1 MDELKK
7 LFQAK
12 RILAMILAAAMVVTS
27 LPATAHATS
36 ATDSAPVEE
45 EQANVESSVS
55 ETTQAA
61 EPESTI
67 AETETTVD
75 VSNESSAEEQSEE
88 VESTVAAEEK
98 TEITTE
104 PTSVEKEETTTEAEE
119 SSVVE
124 SSVNAETT
132 PVYDIVFEL
141 DPVDDKI
148 AIYDGNEQFTGIGDK
163 IKINKNGAF
172 YATYNNRADA
182 DKTDIKDI
190 SLTWKNSDD
199 SAVAENKPI
208 KAGAY
213 KLTVKLGEVSQT
225 ADFEIQKA
233 PVTVSDFKLK
243 EVKPGTKKADVKI
256 ADLLKDKTVEVGIG
270 GYTYTNTNAELNV
283 ELVNI
288 KDAVSGAEAGEEL
301 LKTGDYAAE
310 LKIVLDQ
317 TKLNET
323 VKNNLTNY
331 DLSVLENI
339 TKDITIE
346 GLIQPKVEIT
356 LSAEKYPK
364 LDEDGNIVKDEN
376 GKPVPADPRND
387 GIYVTY
393 SGKEVVTP
401 VKDTDYT
408 VKVQYQDGFDNNG
421 EEVFKEVEGAELKE
435 VWKSVN
441 RNGNETI
448 LDAAPTNAGT
458 YRLYLIYE
466 GKAGQYEKYEDA
478 YIQITIEPAP
488 LYIAPSAKNKEA
500 KYMEGMTAR
509 EALNQAQVGY
519 TAWKTVK
526 AENGSYMLSDPHI
539 TDANAGSF
547 WGTSNNSSLTQA
559 YELVFFVAEYDKQAQ
574 KVVGLLDM
582 DDTLEKDKSYLIVFS
597 GYKGV
602 YTASGGTNYNDSVRI
617 EVNVGTEENPDIRY
631 YYLYGWTDVNKAK
644 DCSDSNYFADTDS
657 IWYTQ
662 NDIFTPIARTPV
674 TIDVKGILGEKPEG
688 STYEN
693 PITKLY
699 DGKALYGERSEYKK
713 ATATYGTD
721 NKTAPGTLT
730 YEWQEKVDPWDDEYD
745 YDYEEF
751 YDKDGNVIEVRF
763 WQTVQLRN
771 APVNAG
777 TYRLKITYEDSS
789 KETYAADPAFVYYD
803 IKKQPI
809 RVVSEAK
816 NTTAYIDQTV
826 EQFKAVL
833 DKENHKIEY
842 VNDLTKPTEGTPIT
856 NWKYG
861 EQYDVYPVVAQR
873 ANKDADWRRMSDWET
888 FETLPEGAE
897 YGFWFVPEVKDSEG
911 DFDDNYINER
921 IISNEDGTEKIVSL
935 SPDVIITVKNAT
947 TELKVTV
954 NPDVAHT
961 KIYDGKALDVT
972 GLITVKAGETAV
984 NLSELEGAEFGWEW
998 EHWSKKDEKY
1008 ATELINGGKYYY
1020 YINFPGNDTYRP
1032 VKGYVQADGTIGE
1045 QYEDPF
1051 FAEIT
1056 QKELTIT
1063 PGIKDPVVA
1072 GTEPVNIVTRDKSTF
1087 NGYIDADKAVFT
1099 YDAATGFAA
1108 VDGWPGFAFNVY
1120 KNPEQIQTDV
1130 LKGDTTYTVKYDPVN
1145 SGYNISL
1152 KVPYRYNYKV
1162 VGAGESISFTTV
1174 RGNSR
1179 VYNASVYSN
1188 GIGYI
1193 SSVSLNDV
1201 IDKMK
1206 HTVTPKAMIPYYM
1219 TKDKNKDGNYIAIRI
1234 NAPDEYNF
1242 QWPETAV
1249 YENSIIEAGGEI
1261 YDKNS
1266 YSITAIFKVP
1276 EDKSNCEFDIRWED
1290 GYVEHFVL
1298 DFKNAILQADL
1309 RQAVSPKSI
1318 AFNAPTK
1325 KMVVGAF
1332 QMLDVKLT
1340 KTQESDIIH
1349 LSYEVDKDKV
1359 LFVNN
1364 EGETTA
1370 LSAGSATVTVTA
1382 TKKTGTDKNGNAIYE
1397 PTTPLKKASVKI
1409 TVTDVTKPKIKKVTP
1424 TDTNVAVDYA
1434 NLTYNDGFRRE
1445 FYVLE
1450 GTATESVFE
1459 EKIAAMK
1466 DGQWKA
1472 AGFAI
1477 APVYG
1482 DGYYTDA
1489 KGTTREKNLSNL
1501 IPNKQYTVYV
1511 RNVSAMRTV
1520 ATVDGVKYNVADSH
1534 TGAVK
1539 TFKTIRQQVSGL
1551 NLYFEDGKSKLMGED
1566 WERNYTV
1573 ELKEKNTAVT
1583 VRGLFKELVE
1593 DGNPSADATDYKEY
1607 SLPLKGQDAKTYTNP
1622 KLQYFVGEYHEDGP
1636 QEEYIG
1642 TYNGERF
1649 YKTSL
1654 ATINNKGKI
1663 TLKGVGYITVIAQDI
1678 TTGRYASAGLEITA
1692 TPDTIAAKNTKL
1704 QVGQYIDLTEMLI
1717 YKQGRTTLT
1726 GTFNRRVVVDDA
1738 LRKQIEDSNCI
1749 ELDGDGA
1756 IVATNPGT
1764 VTLNL
1769 KDAYVPNK
1777 SASVKVQVAA
1787 LEPVKN
1793 LKTTSITDKY
1803 ADLEFV
1809 HSGFATAFRITV
1821 TDGRNSIMSS
1831 AYVDKDDVNAVYN
1844 AKTKKYTYTY
1854 RVNGLTKKSKYNV
1867 TITAMYE
1874 TSKGVLV
1881 PSKDAKKS
1889 FTTTLMPASYVSLP
1903 KYANGA
1909 APGYVGVKLLTVS
1922 NTSDA
1927 SRDTDMYVRVGFVS
1941 GNTYTLTVG
1950 GEALNPGARYAK
1962 TDTLTWTS
1970 TNKKVATIKPNA
1982 GTYTATLKAVRAGT
1996 TYIEV
2001 RSKITK
2007 ALIARYQLYI
2017 DPVGTASKYYG
2028 ENETL
2033 QSGTQN
2039 TSGRWRISDI
2049 ETFPGNY
2056 RLISFTAQADGYYNF
2071 EAGYYYDD
2079 GDDYY
2084 FENEGY
2090 LWLFDKNIGT
2100 GWNTDRLY
2108 DMAIEFG
2115 TTPECWMN
2123 AGQTIWIA
2131 VGSDRDLSDGL
2142 ETTVYVSLNDY

>member
-777 TYRLKITYEDSS
+777 TYRLKITYEDST
-789 KETYAADPAFVYYD
+789 KETYAANPAFVYYD

-816 NTTAYIDQTV
+816 NTTAYVGQTV

-842 VNDLTKPTEGTPIT
+842 VNDLTKPTDGTEIT
-856 NWKYG
+856 GWKLG
-861 EQYDVYPVVAQR
+861 EQYDIYPVVAQR
-873 ANKDADWRRMSDWET
+873 VNKDADWRRMSDWEI
-888 FETLPEGAE
+888 FETLPEGAQ

-911 DFDDNYINER
+911 DFDDNYTNDQTIK
-921 IISNEDGTEKIVSL
+921 TETDTKIVSL

-1045 QYEDPF
+1045 KYEDPF

-1179 VYNASVYSN
+1179 VYNASGYSN

-1261 YDKNS
+1261 YDKNY

-1318 AFNAPTK
+1318 AFNAPVK
-1325 KMVVGAF
+1325 KMVVGGG
-1332 QMLDVKLT
+1332 QQLDVKLT
-1340 KTQESDIIH
+1340 KMQESDTIH
-1349 LSYEVDKDKV
+1349 LSYEVDDDKV
-1359 LFVNN
+1359 LFVED
-1364 EGETTA
+1364 EGYVTA

-1382 TKKTGTDKNGNAIYE
+1382 TKKTGTDKNGKEIYE

-1434 NLTYNDGFRRE
+1434 NLTYQDGFRRE

-1539 TFKTIRQQVSGL
+1539 TFKTIRQQVSRL
-1551 NLYFEDGKSKLMGED
+1551 TLRFEDGKSKLIGEG
-1566 WERNYTV
+1566 WEPDYTV
-1573 ELKEKNTAVT
+1573 ELKEKSTAVT

-1593 DGNPSADATDYKEY
+1593 DGNPSADATDLKEY

-1622 KLQYFVGEYHEDGP
+1622 KLQYFVGEYREDGP

-1642 TYNGERF
+1642 IYNGERV

-1678 TTGRYASAGLEITA
+1678 TTGIYACANLEITA

-1749 ELDGDGA
+1749 ELYGDGA

-1909 APGYVGVKLLTVS
+1909 APGYVGVKLLTLN
-1922 NTSDA
+1922 NTS
-1927 SRDTDMYVRVGFVS
+1927 FVS

-1970 TNKKVATIKPNA
+1970 TNKKVATIKANA

-2007 ALIARYQLYI
+2007 ALIARYQLRIY
-2017 DPVGTASKYYG
+2017 PVGTASGYYG
-2028 ENETL
+2028 ENENL
-2033 QSGTQN
+2033 PSGTQN
-2039 TSGRWRISDI
+2039 PGGRWYIGRI
-2049 ETFPGNY
+2049 ETYSDNY
-2056 RLISFTAQADGYYNF
+2056 RLLSFTAQADGFYNF
-2071 EAGYYYDD
+2071 NAGHYYDD
-2079 GDDYY
+2079 GEDYY

-2090 LWLFDKNIGT
+2090 LWLFNKNIGT
-2100 GWNTDRLY
+2100 YQNRDELY
-2108 DMAIEFG
+2108 DMATDYG
-2115 TTPECWMN
+2115 SSPECWMK

-2131 VGSDRDLSDGL
+2131 VGSDSYLSSYLD
-2142 ETTVYVSLNDY
+2142 TNVYVTLNNE

>member
-88 VESTVAAEEK
+88 VESTVVAEEK

-132 PVYDIVFEL
+132 PVYDIVFAL

-148 AIYDGNEQFTGIGDK
+148 AVYDGNEQFTGIGDK

-233 PVTVSDFKLK
+233 PVTVLDFKLNK
-243 EVKPGTKKADVKI
+243 VKPGTKKADVKI
-256 ADLLKDKTVEVGIG
+256 ADLLKDKTVKVKIG
-270 GYTYTNTNAELNV
+270 DYTYTNTNSELNV
-283 ELVNI
+283 ELVKI
-288 KDAVSGAEAGEEL
+288 KDAVSGADAGEEL

-339 TKDITIE
+339 VKDITIE
-346 GLIQPKVEIT
+346 GLIQPTVEIT
-356 LSAEKYPK
+356 LSAEKYPR
-364 LDEDGNIVKDEN
+364 LDEAGNIVKDEN
-376 GKPVPADPRND
+376 GKPVPADPND

-408 VKVQYQDGFDNNG
+408 VKVQYQDGIGNNG

-500 KYMEGMTAR
+500 KYYEGMTAR

-526 AENGSYMLSDPHI
+526 AENGSCTLSDPHI
-539 TDANAGSF
+539 TDEKAGSF
-547 WGTSNNSSLTQA
+547 WGTSYNNSSLTQA
-559 YELVFFVAEYDKQAQ
+559 YELAFFVAEHKNGKIVDVLEMQ
-574 KVVGLLDM
+574 DE
-582 DDTLEKDKSYLIVFS
+582 LEKDKSYVIIFS

-602 YTASGGTNYNDSVRI
+602 YQGTGAPNYGDGYVEIEINIGTAEAPNYKYV
-617 EVNVGTEENPDIRY
+617 Y
-631 YYLYGWTDVNKAK
+631 FYGWTDVNEAK
-644 DCSDSNYFADTDS
+644 DCSDSNYFVDTDS

-730 YEWQEKVDPWDDEYD
+730 YEWQAEDNGDE
-745 YDYEEF
+745 EEVITNAE
-751 YDKDGNVIEVRF
+751 GNVTNVRY
-763 WQTVQLRN
+763 WGKANPEDCRN

-789 KETYAADPAFVYYD
+789 KETYAAEPKFVYYD

-842 VNDLTKPTEGTPIT
+842 VNDLTKPTDGTEIT
-856 NWKYG
+856 GWKLG

-873 ANKDADWRRMSDWET
+873 ANEDADWRRMSDSET
-888 FETLPEGAE
+888 FGELSEGVQ
-897 YGFWFVPEVKDSEG
+897 YGFWFVPKVKDSEG
-911 DFDDNYINER
+911 DFDDNYTNER
-921 IISNEDGTEKIVSL
+921 IISNEDGTEKTVSL
-935 SPDVIITVKNAT
+935 SPDVIITVKKAT
-947 TELKVTV
+947 ADLTVTV
-954 NPDVAHT
+954 NPDITRT
-961 KIYDGKALDVT
+961 KTYDGKALDVT
-972 GLITVKAGETAV
+972 GLITVKAGDTAV
-984 NLSELEGAEFGWEW
+984 DLSTLEGAEYGWVW
-998 EHWSKKDEKY
+998 YRTDSVSQRY
-1008 ATELINGGKYYY
+1008 VTELINGGKYYY

-1032 VKGYVQADGTIGE
+1032 VSGYVHADGTIGDR
-1045 QYEDPF
+1045 YTDPLIV
-1051 FAEIT
+1051 EIT
-1056 QKELTIT
+1056 KKELTVT

-1072 GTEPVNIVTRDKSTF
+1072 GAYAYDIFDNTKLTF
-1087 NGYIDADKAVFT
+1087 NGYIEADKAAFT
-1099 YDAATGFAA
+1099 YDAANTSTSTGFSA
-1108 VDGWPGFAFNVY
+1108 VSFMSTSTFNVY
-1120 KNPEQIQTDV
+1120 DANKKLYSGV
-1130 LKGDTTYTVKYDPVN
+1130 LKGEATYTAKYVPNTYN
-1145 SGYNISL
+1145 SISL
-1152 KVPYRYNYKV
+1152 KAPYAYNYEV
-1162 VGAGESISFTTV
+1162 VDTGESVRFTTV
-1174 RGNSR
+1174 RGNSQ
-1179 VYNASVYSN
+1179 VDNASGHSDE
-1188 GIGYI
+1188 IGYI

-1201 IDKMK
+1201 IDKMH

-1234 NAPDEYNF
+1234 NAPDEYNS

-1261 YDKNS
+1261 YDKN
-1266 YSITAIFKVP
+1266 YYFITAIFKVP

-1318 AFNAPTK
+1318 AFNGPVK
-1325 KMVVGAF
+1325 KMVVGGG
-1332 QMLDVKLT
+1332 QQLDVKLT
-1340 KTQESDIIH
+1340 KMQESDTIH
-1349 LSYEVDKDKV
+1349 LSYEVDDDKV
-1359 LFVNN
+1359 LFVED
-1364 EGETTA
+1364 EGYVTA
-1370 LSAGSATVTVTA
+1370 LSTGSATVTVTA
-1382 TKKTGTDKNGNAIYE
+1382 TKKTGTDKNGKEIYE

-1434 NLTYNDGFRRE
+1434 NLTYQDGFRRE

-1539 TFKTIRQQVSGL
+1539 TFKTIRQQVSRL
-1551 NLYFEDGKSKLMGED
+1551 TLRFEDGKSKLIGEG
-1566 WERNYTV
+1566 WEPDYTV
-1573 ELKEKNTAVT
+1573 ELKEKSTAVT

-1593 DGNPSADATDYKEY
+1593 DGNPSADATDLKEY

-1622 KLQYFVGEYHEDGP
+1622 KLQYFVGEYREDGP

-1642 TYNGERF
+1642 IYNGERV

-1678 TTGRYASAGLEITA
+1678 TTGIDACANLEITA

-1909 APGYVGVKLLTVS
+1909 APGYVGVKLLTLN
-1922 NTSDA
+1922 NTS
-1927 SRDTDMYVRVGFVS
+1927 FVS

-1970 TNKKVATIKPNA
+1970 TNKKVATIKANA
-1982 GTYTATLKAVRAGT
+1982 GTYTATLKAVRAGI

-2017 DPVGTASKYYG
+2017 DPVGVGTASGYYG
-2028 ENETL
+2028 ENEKL
-2033 QSGTQN
+2033 PSGTQN
-2039 TSGRWRISDI
+2039 TSGRWWISDI

-2071 EAGYYYDD
+2071 EAGYYYDE
-2079 GDDYY
+2079 DYY

-2090 LWLFDKNIGT
+2090 LWLFNKNIGT
-2100 GWNTDRLY
+2100 GLNTDRLH
-2108 DMAIEFG
+2108 DMAMEFG
-2115 TTPECWMN
+2115 TTPECRMN

>member
-36 ATDSAPVEE
+36 ATDSAPIEE

-88 VESTVAAEEK
+88 VESTVVAEEK

-199 SAVAENKPI
+199 SAVADNKPI

-256 ADLLKDKTVEVGIG
+256 ADLLKDKTVEVEIG

-283 ELVNI
+283 ELVKI
-288 KDAVSGAEAGEEL
+288 KDAVSGADAGEEL

-323 VKNNLTNY
+323 VKNNLANY
-331 DLSVLENI
+331 DLSALENI
-339 TKDITIE
+339 TKDIIIE
-346 GLIQPKVEIT
+346 GLIQPTVEIT
-356 LSAEKYPK
+356 LSAEKYPQ
-364 LDEDGNIVKDEN
+364 LDEAGNILKDEN
-376 GKPVPADPRND
+376 GKPIPVEPED
-387 GIYVTY
+387 GLYGTY
-393 SGKEVVTP
+393 NEKEEVKL

-500 KYMEGMTAR
+500 KYYEGMTAR

-526 AENGSYMLSDPHI
+526 AENGSYTPSDPHI

-582 DDTLEKDKSYLIVFS
+582 NDTLEKDKSYLIVFS

-602 YTASGGTNYNDSVRI
+602 YTASGGTNYNDYVRI

-730 YEWQEKVDPWDDEYD
+730 YEWQEKVDSWDDEYQ
-745 YDYEEF
+745 YDDEEV
-751 YDKDGNVIEVRF
+751 YDKDGNVTEIRY

-771 APVNAG
+771 SPVNAG
-777 TYRLKITYEDSS
+777 TYRLKITYEDST
-789 KETYAADPAFVYYD
+789 KETYAANPAFVYYG

-816 NTTAYIDQTV
+816 NTTAYVGQTV

-842 VNDLTKPTEGTPIT
+842 VNDLTKPTDGTEIT
-856 NWKYG
+856 GWKLG

-873 ANKDADWRRMSDWET
+873 ANKDADWRRMSDWEI
-888 FETLPEGAE
+888 FETLPEGVQ

-911 DFDDNYINER
+911 DFDDNYTNER

-935 SPDVIITVKNAT
+935 SPDVIITVKKAT

-998 EHWSKKDEKY
+998 ERRSKDDEKY
-1008 ATELINGGKYYY
+1008 VTELINGGKYYY

-1032 VKGYVQADGTIGE
+1032 VSGYVQADGTIGE

-1063 PGIKDPVVA
+1063 PGIKDPVVPGDYYA
-1072 GTEPVNIVTRDKSTF
+1072 TNANQIFDKTKHTF
-1087 NGYIDADKAVFT
+1087 NGYIEADKAAFT
-1099 YDAATGFAA
+1099 YDAANTATGFAA
-1108 VDGWPGFAFNVY
+1108 VSNSPTFWVY
-1120 KNPEQIQTDV
+1120 DANNIRYTDK
-1130 LKGDTTYTVKYDPVN
+1130 LKGNTTYTAKYAMNAVLN
-1145 SGYNISL
+1145 R
-1152 KVPYRYNYKV
+1152 PYRFNYKV
-1162 VGAGESISFTTV
+1162 VDTGESVRFTTV

-1179 VYNASVYSN
+1179 VCNASGYSDE
-1188 GIGYI
+1188 IGYI

-1201 IDKMK
+1201 IDKMH

-1219 TKDKNKDGNYIAIRI
+1219 TNDKNKDGNYIAIRI

-1249 YENSIIEAGGEI
+1249 YKNSIIEAGGEI

-1332 QMLDVKLT
+1332 QMLDVKLA

-1349 LSYEVDKDKV
+1349 LSYEVDNDKV
-1359 LFVNN
+1359 LFVDD
-1364 EGETTA
+1364 EGKTTA
-1370 LSAGSATVTVTA
+1370 LSVGSATVTVTA

-1409 TVTDVTKPKIKKVTP
+1409 NVTDVTKPKIKKVTP

-1450 GTATESVFE
+1450 GTVTESVFE

-1477 APVYG
+1477 APVFG

-1501 IPNKQYTVYV
+1501 IPNKQYTVYI
-1511 RNVSAMRTV
+1511 RNVSLMYTV

-1551 NLYFEDGKSKLMGED
+1551 NLYFEDGKTKLVD
-1566 WERNYTV
+1566 NQYTV

-1607 SLPLKGQDAKTYTNP
+1607 SLPLKGQDARTYTNP
-1622 KLQYFVGEYHEDGP
+1622 KLQYIVGEIREGGTED
-1636 QEEYIG
+1636 EYIG
-1642 TYNGERF
+1642 KFNGQYV
-1649 YKTSL
+1649 YKTTL

-1663 TLKGVGYITVIAQDI
+1663 TLKGAGNITLIVKD
-1678 TTGRYASAGLEITA
+1678 TTSGKFVMTRLQITA
-1692 TPDTIAAKNTKL
+1692 TPDAIAAKNTKL
-1704 QVGQYIDLTEMLI
+1704 QVGQKIALTNMLI
-1717 YKQGRTTLT
+1717 YKEGRTTLT

-1738 LRKQIEDSNCI
+1738 LRNQIESSNCI
-1749 ELDGDGA
+1749 ELDGNGA

-1764 VTLNL
+1764 VTLTL
-1769 KDAYVPNK
+1769 KDAYIPDK

-1787 LEPVKN
+1787 MEPVKN
-1793 LKTTSITDKY
+1793 IKTTSITDKY

-1809 HSGFATAFRITV
+1809 HSRSATAFRITV
-1821 TDGRNSIMSS
+1821 TDGRNSIIQSS
-1831 AYVDKDDVNAVYN
+1831 YVRNGSINSDCNP
-1844 AKTKKYTYTY
+1844 KTQKCTYTY
-1854 RVNGLTKKSKYNV
+1854 RVTGLTKKSKYNV

-2017 DPVGTASKYYG
+2017 DPVGTASRYYG
-2028 ENETL
+2028 ENEKL
-2033 QSGTQN
+2033 PSGTQN
-2039 TSGRWRISDI
+2039 TSGPWRISDI
-2049 ETFPGNY
+2049 ETYSGNY
-2056 RLISFTAQADGYYNF
+2056 RLLSFTAQAAGYYNF

-2079 GDDYY
+2079 EDGYY

-2108 DMAIEFG
+2108 DMAIESG

-2131 VGSDRDLSDGL
+2131 VGSDSDLSGYL
-2142 ETTVYVSLNDY
+2142 ETTVYVSLND

>member
-36 ATDSAPVEE
+36 ATDSAPIEE

-88 VESTVAAEEK
+88 VESTVVAEEK

-132 PVYDIVFEL
+132 PVYDIVFAL

-172 YATYNNRADA
+172 YATYNDRADA

-199 SAVAENKPI
+199 SAVADNKPI

-233 PVTVSDFKLK
+233 PVTVLDFKLNK
-243 EVKPGTKKADVKI
+243 VKPGTKKADVKI
-256 ADLLKDKTVEVGIG
+256 ADLLKDKTVKVKIG
-270 GYTYTNTNAELNV
+270 GYTYTNTNTELNV

-339 TKDITIE
+339 IKDITIE
-346 GLIQPKVEIT
+346 GLIQPTVEIT
-356 LSAEKYPK
+356 LSAEKYPR
-364 LDEDGNIVKDEN
+364 LDEAGNIVKDEN

-387 GIYVTY
+387 GIDVTY

-408 VKVQYQDGFDNNG
+408 VKVQYQDGIDNNG

-435 VWKSVN
+435 VWKSVD
-441 RNGNETI
+441 NGRETI

-488 LYIAPSAKNKEA
+488 LYIAPSAKNKAA
-500 KYMEGMTAR
+500 KYYEGMTAR

-730 YEWQEKVDPWDDEYD
+730 YEWQEKVDSGDDEYY

-751 YDKDGNVIEVRF
+751 YDKDGNVTEVRY

-777 TYRLKITYEDSS
+777 TYRLKITYEDST
-789 KETYAADPAFVYYD
+789 KETYAANPAFVYYD

-816 NTTAYIDQTV
+816 NTTAYIGQTV

-842 VNDLTKPTEGTPIT
+842 VNDLTKPTDGTEIT
-856 NWKYG
+856 GWKLG

-888 FETLPEGAE
+888 FETLPEGAQ

-911 DFDDNYINER
+911 NLNDNYINDQT
-921 IISNEDGTEKIVSL
+921 IKTETDTKIVSL
-935 SPDVIITVKNAT
+935 SPYVIITVKNAT

-954 NPDVAHT
+954 NPDVAHA

-972 GLITVKAGETAV
+972 GLITVKAGDTAV
-984 NLSELEGAEFGWEW
+984 DLSELEGAEYGWEW
-998 EHWSKKDEKY
+998 EHRSKDDEKY

-1045 QYEDPF
+1045 KYEDPF

-1063 PGIKDPVVA
+1063 PGIKDPVVPGDYYA
-1072 GTEPVNIVTRDKSTF
+1072 TNSVQIFDNTKHTF
-1087 NGYIDADKAVFT
+1087 NGYIEADKAAFT

-1108 VDGWPGFAFNVY
+1108 VSNPPTFWVY
-1120 KNPEQIQTDV
+1120 DANNSRYTGK
-1130 LKGDTTYTVKYDPVN
+1130 LKGNTTYTAKYAMNAV
-1145 SGYNISL
+1145 L
-1152 KVPYRYNYKV
+1152 RTPYCFNYEV
-1162 VGAGESISFTTV
+1162 VDTGESVRFTTV

-1276 EDKSNCEFDIRWED
+1276 EDRSNCEFDIRWED

-1298 DFKNAILQADL
+1298 DFENAILQADL

-1340 KTQESDIIH
+1340 KMQESDIIH
-1349 LSYEVDKDKV
+1349 LSYEVDNDKV

-1370 LSAGSATVTVTA
+1370 LSVGSATVTVTA

-1477 APVYG
+1477 APVFG

-1520 ATVDGVKYNVADSH
+1520 EIVDGVKYNVADSH

-1551 NLYFEDGKSKLMGED
+1551 NLYFEDGKTKLVD
-1566 WERNYTV
+1566 NQYTV
-1573 ELKEKNTAVT
+1573 ELKEKSTAVT

-1607 SLPLKGQDAKTYTNP
+1607 SLPLKGQDARTYTNP

-1678 TTGRYASAGLEITA
+1678 TTGRCASADLEITA

-1717 YKQGRTTLT
+1717 YKQGRTTLV
-1726 GTFNRRVVVDDA
+1726 GDFNRRVVVDDA
-1738 LRKQIEDSNCI
+1738 LRKAIKDSNCL
-1749 ELDGDGA
+1749 ELVGDYT

-1927 SRDTDMYVRVGFVS
+1927 SRDTDMYTRIGFVS

-1970 TNKKVATIKPNA
+1970 TNKKVATIKANA

-2007 ALIARYQLYI
+2007 ALIARYRIYI
-2017 DPVGTASKYYG
+2017 DPVGTASGYYG
-2028 ENETL
+2028 ENEKL
-2033 QSGTQN
+2033 PSGTQN
-2039 TSGRWRISDI
+2039 TSGRWWISGI

-2071 EAGYYYDD
+2071 EAGYYCDD

-2100 GWNTDRLY
+2100 GWDTDRLY

-2131 VGSDRDLSDGL
+2131 VGSDRDLSYGL